1 MSFPPLKIIVVGGG
15 AAGFFGAL
23 VAAPHNH
30 VNILEAGQQPLA
42 KVRISGGVDAV
53 MSPTLVLTQQY

>member
-42 KVRISGGVDAV
+42 KV
-53 MSPTLVLTQQY
+53 